1 MADDAK
7 DSVWDHALAVSE
19 FLAATDEDDVD
30 ALVDRVLVP
39 GHMTLL
45 VAPRGLGKTHLAM
58 ALSIALATGGTFLGQ
73 QLKQARV
80 LYIDRDNPVRE
91 LKRRARAWNAEPAGE
106 NLQILT
112 RLEAPP
118 LTDRAWLTFPFSKY
132 DAIILDS
139 LSSATEGVDESSGGD
154 SGAALAPLLDVARNG
169 PAVLALANTDKLGL
183 KVRGSGVLSDRAD
196 IVLECRD
203 ATDLA
208 LDPRKD
214 VWFESLPDSGEQ
226 MWMQRAKRRQKR
238 DIYRLAIVCSKFRGQ
253 EEPPAYAVEISMR
266 DQPWSV
272 RECTGEIEAALE
284 GARRDATASR
294 EKKIAD
300 AVVELMHALEK
311 DPMGKTAAVTFLCD
325 RGLNRTQARQK
336 VNDEIPPEMFAAE
349 AGRPGPRAEK
359 QPALKLVKN
368 EPAKA
373 AVVTKEL

>member
-7 DSVWDHALAVSE
+7 DSVWDHALAVSD
-19 FLAATDEDDVD
+19 FLAATDDDDVD

-118 LTDRAWLTFPFSKY
+118 LTDPAWRTFPFSEY

-238 DIYRLAIVCSKFRGQ
+238 DTYRLAIVCSKFRGQ

-272 RECTGEIEAALE
+272 RECTREIEATLE
-284 GARRDATASR
+284 EARRDATASR
-294 EKKIAD
+294 ERKIAD
-300 AVVELMHALEK
+300 AVVELMHELEK
-311 DPMGKTAAVTFLCD
+311 QPMSKTAAVEFL
-325 RGLNRTQARQK
+325 REHGRLNRDQAREK
-336 VNDEIPPEMFAAE
+336 VNGLPDSVFAPEAS
-349 AGRPGPRAEK
+349 RPGPRAAK
-359 QPALKLVKN
+359 QSALKLVKS
-368 EPAKA
+368 EPAKD
-373 AVVTKEL
+373 AVLKES